1 MEEASA
7 YFISVQKNEQSYIP
21 FISATD
27 KPAIFLN
34 AEIMEKFRPLMR
46 PYYYDAT
53 KYDTY
58 LEQLGI
64 EYPTIKPKPISDD
77 DRLQPAD
84 PEPSGRN

>member
-1 MEEASA
+1 VEEAWA
-7 YFISVQKNEQSYIP
+7 YFNDVQKLEQEYIP

-27 KPAIFLN
+27 QPAIFLN
-34 AEIMEKFRPLMR
+34 AEIMEKYRPLMR

-53 KYDTY
+53 KFDTY

-77 DRLQPAD
+77 D